1 MSTPRE
7 KVEGLMANGFRVQPQ
22 TQSGA
27 SDSKTHLWPTL
38 PEKALPGIVGDIV
51 RAACDTSEADPAA
64 VLGSVLV
71 WFGAS
76 FGAQPHVMVGDTRH
90 FSRLFCFKVGASAR
104 ARKGTSEDPVKRVF
118 RAAEQ
123 LDPADGVVCVPLEVS
138 PGPLST
144 GEGLVR
150 AVRDPSEDKDDDGT
164 PIDPGV
170 SDKRLLVIEAELGAP
185 LRAAQR
191 EGNTLS
197 AILRM
202 AWDSG
207 DIAPLTKSNRIKT
220 SGAHVSIIGHITGEE
235 LKQVLRSSDV
245 WNGFANRVLWF
256 CVKRAKRVPFPE
268 PMPPATIE
276 SLARSVRDILD
287 KSGEV
292 DRIEWSPQAKEQ
304 WKAMYEEISADDPGT
319 FGAVTARA
327 EAQVQRLAMIY
338 ALIDGSHTI
347 QLEHFLSALAVW
359 EYAKAS
365 AKVIFEGVSEDP
377 DRIKLLDFLRGGS
390 RTQTEINGRFGGHLK
405 AANLTA
411 LLKDL
416 QALGE
421 IDSEQRR
428 TSGRSITV
436 WFIKSRGAE
445 DAEKA
450 EEDLNGQAYS
460 ASSALSAI
468 SEAAS

>member
-1 MSTPRE
+1 MSTARE
-7 KVEGLMANGFRVQPQ
+7 KVEGLLANGIRVKPQ
-22 TQSGA
+22 ME
-27 SDSKTHLWPTL
+27 SDANPWPTL
-38 PEKALPGIVGDIV
+38 SDKALPGIVGDIV
-51 RAACDTSEADPAA
+51 RAACKTSEADPAA

-76 FGAQPHVMVGDTRH
+76 FGAQPHVMVGDTQH

-118 RAAEQ
+118 RAAEA
-123 LDPADGVVCVPLEVS
+123 LILAEGIVCLPLEVT

-150 AVRDPSEDKDDDGT
+150 AVRDPSENKDNDGS
-164 PIDPGV
+164 PGDPGV

-220 SGAHVSIIGHITGEE
+220 SGAHISIIGHITHEE
-235 LKQVLRSSDV
+235 LTQVLRTSEV

-268 PMPPATIE
+268 PIPPETIE
-276 SLARSVRDILD
+276 TLARSVREVLD
-287 KSGEV
+287 KSGGV
-292 DRIEWSPQAKEQ
+292 GRIEWSPEAKEQ
-304 WKAMYEEISADDPGT
+304 WEAMYDEISVDEPGAV
-319 FGAVTARA
+319 GAVTARA

-338 ALIDGSHTI
+338 ALIDGSQTI
-347 QLEHFLSALAVW
+347 QPEHFFAAVAVW

-365 AKVIFEGVSEDP
+365 AELIFSSVPGNP
-377 DRIKLLDFLRGGS
+377 NRTKLVEFLRGGS
-390 RTQTEINGRFGGHLK
+390 CTQTEINDRFGGHLK
-405 AANLTA
+405 GANLAA

-416 QALGE
+416 QASGE
-421 IDSEQRR
+421 IDSEQRM
-428 TSGRSITV
+428 TGGRPTTV
-436 WFIKSRGAE
+436 WSLRSAGAE

-450 EEDLNGQAYS
+450 EEVLNGQAYS
-460 ASSALSAI
+460 ASSALSAS